1 MDSDL
6 NIKYTMRLLFIIIF
20 SIIFLGNNFLFSQ
33 NNNRNSTDLT
43 GANWIEMMQNP
54 DANFYSTQQVFNEYW
69 KNKTHQKGDGWKVYK
84 RWESFMQTRVSLDG
98 VKPSVD
104 NLQETYN
111 QMYASGSTF
120 ASANGVWTE
129 LGPSTVPVNGTSQP
143 NGIGRIND
151 IAFDPVDSN
160 IIWVGAPAG
169 GLWKSS
175 NGGQTWIALTDDLP
189 TLGVSSILIDDNN
202 TSKMYIGTGD
212 RDAGDSPGKGVYKS
226 TNGGATWTSSSN
238 GMGNKTINKLV
249 MKPSNHNEILAATN
263 AGIYKTTG
271 AGGSWFLK
279 SVVGNFKDI
288 CYNPN
293 NSNIV
298 YATKASSSGAEFY
311 RSFDGG
317 GNWTKITV
325 GLPSN
330 AYRMAISVTASNST
344 IYLVAANSSGL
355 VGVYKSINSGG
366 SFSLKSSTPNILGY
380 SITGNDNSSQ
390 AWYDLAIVV
399 EPNST
404 DTLYVG
410 GINTWKST
418 DGGVTWSIV
427 GHWVGNTT
435 VPAVHADQHCLKFSP
450 LTNDLYNGND
460 GGIYKTFD
468 AGASWTDISSGLGIS
483 QIYRIGQD
491 PTSSQN
497 VVAGFQDNG
506 TAILNNSTWTTEI
519 GGDGMECIID
529 PTNNS
534 TIYGSLY
541 FGQILR
547 SFNSGATFTTIADS
561 LINGIT
567 EVGAWITPYCLKD
580 GDHNTMFIGYDNI
593 WRSTNVNTTNS
604 INFSKISSFSN
615 VNKVSVVENS
625 PADNNI
631 FYAAVGTSIYRSDN
645 VNSTSPT
652 WSTINGPGGVIT
664 DIEAD
669 PFSANVVY
677 VTAGNNVYKSINKG
691 VSWASISGNLPSV
704 TMNCIVYDT
713 SSSDGLYVGT
723 DLGVFYKDSNI
734 SNWINYS
741 LGMPATPMV
750 TELEIYYDTLIMN
763 SKIRAS
769 TFGRG
774 LWTSDLYINPSAPI
788 TADFTVNSTSICETG
803 SLIFSDMSL
812 PIPTSWKWIIS
823 PSTHNFINNTSST
836 SQNPEV
842 EFTAIGNYT
851 VTLIATNA
859 NGPDTIIKS
868 NYISVTSYYN
878 TPYIEDFESFTAGNP
893 GTWNN
898 GWTYSN
904 TGNFNWR
911 AKNGS
916 TQTSYTG
923 PEHDHTLGT
932 FSGKY
937 LYTEAS
943 FPASQGDVTNL
954 ISPCV
959 SIQSSGSVALNFWY
973 HMTGIGIEGLH
984 VDVFD
989 NGVWTNDVYT
999 LIGPQQASIYSQ
1011 WLEASVSLSAYLGK
1025 TVKFRFRVIRGN
1037 SDKSDVAIDDFSVK
1051 AINAPI
1057 NDEPNGAI
1065 TLNVG
1070 DNTCNYDTC
1079 TNINATTS
1087 IGILPPGCGGSIS
1100 EDVWYKIVVP
1110 NSGEI
1115 VIDANPISGF
1125 FNDGAMA
1132 AYSGSSNSL
1141 TFVDCNDDYM
1151 GSGSMP
1157 RLHLQNQTPNDTIF
1171 IRFWKYNGGTGKFL
1185 LCVKN
1190 PPHFL
1195 LKPSNINVG
1204 SSLGSSNL
1212 YIEATSNVTWS
1223 LSDNASWL
1231 TVSPSSGTGSDTVLV
1246 SYSANSSGSRQGRI
1260 KGIAAGMN
1268 NKYSYVNQQSS
1279 VVPDFNYSAQMIC
1292 SGESVTFTN
1301 TSIGASSYIWYLNGI
1316 QVSTATNYSHTFNIS
1331 GDYAI
1336 MLKAIGQTFTDSI
1349 IKGVFVGD
1357 ISSADAG
1364 TDTVI
1369 CSGYDLVLSPGIN
1382 AGINN
1387 CDSNCNM
1394 PIYCSSVS
1402 NNNSQEYI
1410 KNVKIGNISNP
1421 STDIGGGYYDYSQ
1434 SLFVPVI
1441 VDSSYFLTV
1450 TAFTN
1455 GSWLEYMDVYIDWNR
1470 NGLFDEPA
1478 ISLGSATVNGTHDFT
1493 GIISVPTTA
1502 VIGKTKMRVI
1512 MKYNSASNSACG
1524 GYNYG
1529 ETEDYQIEILKN
1541 EVLSHS
1547 WAGPLSYSSNEVNLS
1562 VNNMTSNK
1570 SGDYY
1575 LTVNNAYN
1583 CQSMDTVSVDVI
1595 AAPSVSLSGIPDFCE
1610 DEAAYTL
1617 TEGSP
1622 IGGIYS
1628 GTGVSTGVFNP
1639 SVAGAGSHTITY
1651 TVTNSSN
1658 CSSEALQIITVFES
1672 PIVSFTGLPSSVCIN
1687 EANVILTGSPQGGI
1701 FIGNGIEQTN
1711 QFNPSLAG
1719 AGNHSIK
1726 YKYTSGGN
1734 CSDSIT
1740 NSIVVYDLPSVNA
1753 GSDTTINY
1761 NNTAKLKAIVTGL
1774 LGTAS
1779 YSWSPSNL
1787 VVNPSN
1793 SSTITNQLSVSTI
1806 FSVEVT
1812 DNSTTCIGSD
1822 DKMVNVIGGPLS
1834 IASVNVSSDTICSG
1848 DSISLVVISS
1858 GGNGN
1863 VNYSWSSIPIGFSSN
1878 VAIQTVVPLVST
1890 TYIVSVSDNNTT
1902 LIDSVSVFVNST
1914 PQVYFDIVSSLC
1926 EDEGSVNMT
1935 SISPVGG
1942 VFSGQGV
1949 VGSTFD
1955 PQISGVGTFP
1965 ITYSYAGA
1973 NSCVGTMVK
1982 NITVNPLPNVE
1993 IQSLSPSCNT
2003 SDPISL
2009 TGGSPYGGTYSG
2021 PGVLGNQFNPQSV
2034 GMGIYTI
2041 TYSFT
2046 SQDQCSSADSTTIIV
2061 NSSPI
2066 ANAGAD
2072 QQITSG
2078 SSVSLSGSGSGGSGN
2093 YNYYWS
2099 PSSMFV
2105 NSNISNPTSI
2115 NLNNSQLFTMKIED
2129 VASSCSDSDIV
2140 IVTVIGGALSAALY
2154 ASQSPVCKG
2163 DSLTLTAV
2171 GSGATGNYSYQWA
2184 SVPSGFSSTLQSV
2197 RVAPIATMAYMVTI
2211 TEASATATAS
2221 QFIVV
2226 DAVPEGSLPSDT
2238 AMCSNGQVS
2247 LDAGGGYDSYLW
2259 SNGETTQ
2266 IIDIEADDLQYG
2278 FTNFYVT
2285 ITNTIGCSIID
2296 TSAVEVREAPSNLI
2310 ADDSICTTIP
2320 TYTYTTI
2327 PNMKSYLWSTGDT
2340 TQSVLINTS
2349 FLLLGGNMFWVSV
2362 IDEVG
2367 CSGADTALL
2376 RLYICETIYELENG
2390 ISVKVFPNPSSGIIN
2405 VEIDGDI
2412 KDDLDVYI
2420 YDSQSKL
2427 VYKKNAS
2434 ISAKNNILQLNLDR
2448 LSRGM
2453 YMMHIKGKN
2462 TYNIQKIIIQ

>member
-1 MDSDL
+1 
-6 NIKYTMRLLFIIIF
+6 MRLLFIIF
-20 SIIFLGNNFLFSQ
+20 SIIFLGNNLLFSQ
-33 NNNRNSTDLT
+33 NNNGISTDLS
-43 GANWIEMMQNP
+43 GANWIEMMQDPNV
-54 DANFYSTQQVFNEYW
+54 NFYSTQSSFKEYW
-69 KNKTHQKGDGWKVYK
+69 RNKTHKKGDGWKVFK
-84 RWESFMQTRVSLDG
+84 RWEAFNQTRVSQDG
-98 VKPSVD
+98 VKPSAD
-104 NLQETYN
+104 YLQEIYN
-111 QMYASGSTF
+111 QMYASGSAF

-129 LGPSTVPVNGTSQP
+129 LGPSTVPVNGTTQP

-151 IAFDPVDSN
+151 IAFDPTDSN
-160 IIWVGAPAG
+160 VIWVGAPAG

-175 NGGQTWIALTDDLP
+175 NGGQTWISLTDDLP

-212 RDAGDSPGKGVYKS
+212 RDAADSPGKGVYKS

-249 MKPSNHNEILAATN
+249 MKSSNHNEILAATN
-263 AGIYKTTG
+263 GGIYKTTG

-288 CYNPN
+288 CYNPS

-298 YATKASSSGAEFY
+298 YATKSSSSGAEFY

-325 GLPSN
+325 GLPTN
-330 AYRMAISVTASNST
+330 AYRMAISVTASSYNT
-344 IYLVAANSSGL
+344 VYLVAANSSGL
-355 VGVYKSINSGG
+355 VGVYKSTNSGG

-380 SITGNDNSSQ
+380 SITGSDNSSQ
-390 AWYDLAIVV
+390 AWYDLAIEV

-450 LTNDLYNGND
+450 LTGDLYNGND
-460 GGIYKTFD
+460 GGIYKTSN

-491 PTSSQN
+491 PSSSQK

-506 TAILNNSTWTTEI
+506 TAVLNNSIWTTEI

-529 PTNNS
+529 PTNS
-534 TIYGSLY
+534 SIIYGSLY
-541 FGQILR
+541 YGKILR
-547 SFNSGATFTTIADS
+547 SSNSGATFTTIADS

-567 EVGAWITPYCLKD
+567 EVGAWITPYCLKE
-580 GDHNTMFIGYDNI
+580 GGHNTMFIGYDNI

-631 FYAAVGTSIYRSDN
+631 LYAAVGASIYRSDN
-645 VNSTSPT
+645 VNATSPT
-652 WSTINGPGGVIT
+652 WSTISGPGGTIT

-669 PFSANVVY
+669 PFSANIVY
-677 VTAGNNVYKSINKG
+677 VTAGHNVFKSINKG
-691 VSWASISGNLPSV
+691 VSWVSISGNLPSV

-723 DLGVFYKDSNI
+723 DLGVFYKDSAI

-750 TELEIYYDTLIMN
+750 TDLQIYYDVLAMN

-788 TADFTVNSTSICETG
+788 TADFSVNSTSICENG

-823 PSTHNFINNTSST
+823 PSTHSFVNGTSST

-842 EFTAIGNYT
+842 EFTAMGNYS
-851 VTLIATNA
+851 VTLIASNA
-859 NGPDTIIKS
+859 SGPDTIVKT
-868 NYISVTSYYN
+868 NYISVTSFYN
-878 TPYIEDFESFTAGNP
+878 TPYIEDFESFFPGNP

-904 TGNFNWR
+904 TGGFNWR
-911 AKNGS
+911 AKNGI

-923 PEHDHTLGT
+923 PMKDHTIGNT
-932 FSGKY
+932 SGKY

-943 FPASQGDVTNL
+943 YPASQGDVTNL

-959 SIQSSGSVALNFWY
+959 SIQSSGSVALSFWY
-973 HMTGIGIEGLH
+973 HMVGSGIEGLH
-984 VDVFD
+984 VDIFD
-989 NGVWTNDVYT
+989 NGVWTNDIYS
-999 LIGPQQASIYSQ
+999 LIGPQQTYTYSS

-1025 TVKFRFRVIRGN
+1025 TVKFRFRVIRGA

-1057 NDEPNGAI
+1057 NDEPSGAI

-1070 DNTCNYDTC
+1070 NNVCNYDTC

-1087 IGILPPGCGGSIS
+1087 VGILPPGCGGSIS
-1100 EDVWYKIVVP
+1100 EDVWYKILVP
-1110 NSGEI
+1110 SSGEL

-1132 AYSGSSNSL
+1132 AYKGSSSSL
-1141 TFVDCNDDYM
+1141 ALVDCNDDFI

-1195 LKPSNINVG
+1195 IKPSNINVG
-1204 SSLGSSNL
+1204 SALGSASL
-1212 YIEATSNVTWS
+1212 YIVASPNITWS

-1246 SYSANSSGSRQGRI
+1246 SYSANSSGSRQGRV

-1268 NKYSYVNQQSS
+1268 NKYSYITQQAS
-1279 VVPDFNYSAQMIC
+1279 VVSDFNYSSQMIC
-1292 SGESVTFTN
+1292 NGETVTFTN
-1301 TSIGASSYIWYLNGI
+1301 TSIGASSYIWYLNGT
-1316 QVSTATNYSHTFNIS
+1316 QVSTSTNYSHTFNS
-1331 GDYAI
+1331 VGDYTV
-1336 MLKAIGQTFTDSI
+1336 MLKATGVTYTDSI
-1349 IKGVFVGD
+1349 IKGVFVG
-1357 ISSADAG
+1357 SSFTANAG
-1364 TDTVI
+1364 TDTII
-1369 CSGYDLVLSPGIN
+1369 CSGYDLVLSPGVN
-1382 AGINN
+1382 VGINS

-1394 PIYCSSVS
+1394 PSYCNSASA
-1402 NNNSQEYI
+1402 NNSQEYI
-1410 KNVKIGNISNP
+1410 TKVEVGSVSNY
-1421 STDIGGGYYDYSQ
+1421 STNIGGGYYDYSQ
-1434 SLFVPVI
+1434 SVFRPVI
-1441 VDSSYFLTV
+1441 VDSSYSITI
-1450 TAFTN
+1450 TGFTI
-1455 GSWLEYMDVYIDWNR
+1455 GSWLEYVDVYIDWNR

-1478 ISLGSATVNGTHDFT
+1478 ISLGSATFDGSHDFN
-1493 GIISVPTTA
+1493 GIITVPNTSVS
-1502 VIGKTKMRVI
+1502 GKTKMRVI
-1512 MKYNSASNSACG
+1512 MKYNSAINSACG
-1524 GYNYG
+1524 WYNYG
-1529 ETEDYQIEILKN
+1529 ETEDYQIEIIKN

-1547 WAGPLSYSSNEVNLS
+1547 WAGPLSFSSNEVNLS

-1575 LTVNNAYN
+1575 LTVHNAYN
-1583 CQSMDTVSVDVI
+1583 CQSIDTVNVNVI
-1595 AAPSVSLSGIPDFCE
+1595 AAPVVSLSGIPDFCE
-1610 DEAAYTL
+1610 DEGAYTL
-1617 TEGSP
+1617 IEGSP
-1622 IGGIYS
+1622 IGGVYS
-1628 GTGVSTGVFNP
+1628 GTGVSTGNFTP
-1639 SVAGAGSHTITY
+1639 SVAGVGSHTITY

-1672 PIVSFTGLPSSVCIN
+1672 PIVSFTGLPSSICMN

-1701 FIGNGIEQTN
+1701 FSGDGVEQTN

-1719 AGNHSIK
+1719 AGNHTIK

-1734 CSDSIT
+1734 CSDSAT

-1787 VVNPSN
+1787 VVSPS
-1793 SSTITNQLSVSTI
+1793 SSTTLTNQLSVSTI

-1834 IASVNVSSDTICSG
+1834 IASINVSSDTICSG

-1863 VNYSWSSIPIGFSSN
+1863 VNYSWSSIPSGFSSN
-1878 VAIQTVVPLVST
+1878 IAIQTVAPLVST

-1914 PQVYFDIVSSLC
+1914 PQVYFDIISSLC
-1926 EDEGSVNMT
+1926 EDEGVVNMT
-1935 SISPVGG
+1935 SISPAGG

-1949 VGSTFD
+1949 VGATFD

-1965 ITYSYAGA
+1965 ITYSYSGTS
-1973 NSCVGTMVK
+1973 SCVGTMVK

-1993 IQSLSPSCNT
+1993 IQSLSPTCNT
-2003 SDPISL
+2003 SAPISL

-2021 PGVLGNQFNPQSV
+2021 VGVLGNQFNPQSV

-2046 SQDQCSSADSTTIIV
+2046 SQDQCSSSDSTTIIV

-2072 QQITSG
+2072 QQIANG
-2078 SSVSLSGSGSGGSGN
+2078 SSASLSGSGNGGSGN

-2105 NSNISNPTSI
+2105 DPNISNPTTVS
-2115 NLNNSQLFTMKIED
+2115 LSNSQLFSMKIED
-2129 VASSCSDSDIV
+2129 VASSCSDSDLV
-2140 IVTVIGGALSAALY
+2140 IVTVTGGTLSAALY

-2163 DSLTLTAV
+2163 DSLTLTAI

-2197 RVAPIATMAYMVTI
+2197 RVAPIATTAYKVTI
-2211 TEASATATAS
+2211 TEASASASAS

-2226 DAVPEGSLPSDT
+2226 DAVPEGILPSDT
-2238 AMCSNGQVS
+2238 AMCSNGQIS

-2259 SNGETTQ
+2259 SNGEITQ

-2278 FTNFYVT
+2278 FTNYYVT
-2285 ITNTIGCSIID
+2285 ITNTIGCSIVD
-2296 TSAVEVREAPSNLI
+2296 TSEVEVREAPSNLI
-2310 ADDSICTTIP
+2310 ADDSVCNTLA
-2320 TYTYTTI
+2320 TYTYVAI
-2327 PNMKSYLWSTGDT
+2327 PNMSSYLWNTGDS
-2340 TQSVLINTS
+2340 TQSIIINTGD
-2349 FLLLGGNMFWVSV
+2349 LVLGNNSFWVSV

-2367 CSGADTALL
+2367 CSGSDTAFL
-2376 RLYICETIYELENG
+2376 RLYLCETIFELENG
-2390 ISVKVFPNPSSGIIN
+2390 NNVKVYPNPSKGIVNIEIN
-2405 VEIDGDI
+2405 SDI
-2412 KDDLDVYI
+2412 SDDISIFI

-2427 VYKKNAS
+2427 VYKESTS
-2434 ISAKNNILQLNLDR
+2434 IDLRNNKIQINLDK
-2448 LSRGM
+2448 LSRGI
-2453 YMMHIKGKN
+2453 YLMHIKGKN
-2462 TYNIQKIIIQ
+2462 TYNIQKLIIQ